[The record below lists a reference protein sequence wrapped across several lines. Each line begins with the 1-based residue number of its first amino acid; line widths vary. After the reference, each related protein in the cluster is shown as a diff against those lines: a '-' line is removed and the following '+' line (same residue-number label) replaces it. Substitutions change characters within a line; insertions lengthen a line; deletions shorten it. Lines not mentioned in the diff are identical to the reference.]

1 MLVKDILPDTI
12 FVDAYTFTDLSFI
25 QIKSIISLLCY
36 EPGLPLL
43 NRVLVLWFILKGL
56 LLLSVLFLTDNLLLK
71 QAPLSKGECFLVMG
85 QLQPLLKLKRESKNW
100 YELPISKMDI

>member
-36 EPGLPLL
+36 KPGLPLL
-43 NRVLVLWFILKGL
+43 NRVLLLWFISKGL
-56 LLLSVLFLTDNLLLK
+56 LLLSVLFLTDNLQTQASATFQRRVFSCHGTVTTSIKTKKGK
-71 QAPLSKGECFLVMG
+71 QELV
-85 QLQPLLKLKRESKNW
+85 
-100 YELPISKMDI
+100 